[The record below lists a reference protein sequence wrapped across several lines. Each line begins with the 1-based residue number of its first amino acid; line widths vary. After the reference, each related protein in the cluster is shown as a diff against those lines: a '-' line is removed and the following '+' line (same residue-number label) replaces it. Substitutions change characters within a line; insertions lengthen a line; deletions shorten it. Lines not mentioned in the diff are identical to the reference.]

1 MAQTSDMLVAAEDH
15 VSILYII
22 HFDSPHTFSGCFCGG
37 LITSVVC
44 FCCCVGFSVL
54 VCGSTALFFT
64 CAAADLLE
72 DLGADFLYME
82 VGFFP
87 VPKKAAPTKILGLG
101 FMLLKE
107 MVMAFLGSVGLLLV
121 LLGTAAGVGAGL
133 VVVLLEQKNKFK

>member
-1 MAQTSDMLVAAEDH
+1 M
-15 VSILYII
+15 
-22 HFDSPHTFSGCFCGG
+22 
-37 LITSVVC
+37 
-44 FCCCVGFSVL
+44 
-54 VCGSTALFFT
+54 VCGSTALFFP
-64 CAAADLLE
+64 CAAVGLLE

-107 MVMAFLGSVGLLLV
+107 MVMAFLGSVGLLVV

-133 VVVLLEQKNKFK
+133 VVVLLEQKNKLKI